1 MKKKIFLLFI
11 MILSFLSLSAC
22 QNIQEQN
29 NMIEYQSGNY
39 HDKNWNDMVGTY
51 SEPVIP
57 DKETAVEVAKAIFNG
72 MNTSEDM
79 NGNVPKSVFYDE
91 QDEIW
96 IISFG
101 EDSDENTLG
110 GDFSI
115 AIQKTDGKVL
125 RIWFGE

>member
-11 MILSFLSLSAC
+11 MILSFLSLSDC

-51 SEPVIP
+51 SEPVIL

-72 MNTSEDM
+72 MNTSENM
-79 NGNVPKSVFYDE
+79 NGHVPKSIFYD
-91 QDEIW
+91 
-96 IISFG
+96 
-101 EDSDENTLG
+101 
-110 GDFSI
+110 
-115 AIQKTDGKVL
+115 
-125 RIWFGE
+125 

>member
-1 MKKKIFLLFI
+1 
-11 MILSFLSLSAC
+11 
-22 QNIQEQN
+22 
-29 NMIEYQSGNY
+29 MIEYQSGNY

-51 SEPVIP
+51 SEPVIL

-72 MNTSEDM
+72 MNTSENM
-79 NGNVPKSVFYDE
+79 NGHVPKSIFYDE

-110 GDFSI
+110 GRFQYSYTKNRWESLKNMGWRVI
-115 AIQKTDGKVL
+115 FNFQ
-125 RIWFGE
+125 